1 MTACEAWPLDRPLVD
16 LLRADPFTPRLAPR
30 LFEVPEIG
38 GRLGVPGTSDA
49 PPGATW
55 PGALAALSTEGLLA
69 REERLNACV
78 ARLLRGERPA
88 ALRAFLQV
96 FTALDPSE
104 DELAARTGDWVRL
117 AIDAPSP
124 VAGRAQGILTGLWQA
139 GRLDARPLAEV
150 SHGVLFRQE
159 KTLVRAQLALLGK
172 ALARDPRH
180 AGDLLA
186 PLAEAF
192 GHADAGI
199 QECALKLAAHHL
211 DLMTPDLRADLAEAA
226 KSMGPGRV
234 NRSSTCSP
242 AGTT

>member
-1 MTACEAWPLDRPLVD
+1 MGRRLAVYWGGVGCQTGVTAAARWIGWAELRWSAVPWGAVADVLADRAPQWQADLADRLAERADGEWTYALIAALARRVGHPVPATDGVVRGWVTACEAWPLDRPLID
-16 LLRADPFTPRLAPR
+16 RLRADPFTPRLAPR

-96 FTALDPSE
+96 LTALDPSE

-124 VAGRAQGILTGLWQA
+124 VAGR
-139 GRLDARPLAEV
+139 
-150 SHGVLFRQE
+150 
-159 KTLVRAQLALLGK
+159 
-172 ALARDPRH
+172 PR
-180 AGDLLA
+180 G
-186 PLAEAF
+186 
-192 GHADAGI
+192 
-199 QECALKLAAHHL
+199 
-211 DLMTPDLRADLAEAA
+211 
-226 KSMGPGRV
+226 S
-234 NRSSTCSP
+234 
-242 AGTT
+242 